1 MLVLIPS
8 ALTRGVVVSTGR
20 RQVDDEPT
28 ENSSDEDAATDHDR
42 GVAADEDDVGLAGE
56 VPSDFLRQI
65 RESMAEVSKDVL
77 PPDYLSP
84 ISKSITS
91 GFQLS
96 DSLTGLF
103 TGRLLPNIDRIGSTP
118 GGTFFAQ
125 SESKLSAFVTGLD
138 AQSKFQVPALA
149 RSFAENTAAIGLSP
163 LVRALPEGLF
173 PSDLGL
179 GRALAMQELVAT
191 SAIADLLGRD
201 KLLGSW
207 RQSLLSEATA
217 RSLVGT
223 MRVSG
228 ASEGIL
234 RDIVRTNV
242 ATARVVERFAELN
255 KSQMFLPAVSVRPTR
270 ELRSFLDALPLTP
283 IAGALDF
290 ASQASRGVAGLTA
303 ADLLVIDGTISDGA
317 IDLFEDEVVEPWM
330 SGAYTSRSVLFVRL
344 GALNP
349 EIADLLQ
356 GAWWQVERN
365 GPGAVSM
372 ASHAAQEI
380 LDRTLRAVAP
390 DDLVLRLHA
399 ADQLPKSSTY
409 EKGGKSQPTRSGR
422 IAAALHE
429 RNPSETKVVAAQAK
443 ALIASATFLSQS
455 FQKGKHDSGYS
466 VGLFRTYLVSLE
478 ALLTQLLYEPGDG

>member
-42 GVAADEDDVGLAGE
+42 GVAADEGDVGLAGE

-330 SGAYTSRSVLFVRL
+330 SGAYTSRSVLVRSSRC
-344 GALNP
+344 P
-349 EIADLLQ
+349 E
-356 GAWWQVERN
+356 
-365 GPGAVSM
+365 P
-372 ASHAAQEI
+372 
-380 LDRTLRAVAP
+380 
-390 DDLVLRLHA
+390 
-399 ADQLPKSSTY
+399 PKSPICCKVLGGRLSATGPAQCRWPHTPPKRFSIALCVPSPRTTSSFGSTPLT
-409 EKGGKSQPTRSGR
+409 SSRNRPPTR
-422 IAAALHE
+422 
-429 RNPSETKVVAAQAK
+429 
-443 ALIASATFLSQS
+443 
-455 FQKGKHDSGYS
+455 
-466 VGLFRTYLVSLE
+466 RTENRSRPDPDVSPPHFTNGIR
-478 ALLTQLLYEPGDG
+478 ARRR